1 MPETYNIA
9 PSAIEAAIT
18 PRTGAIMTV
27 HFGGVSCDMQPI
39 LAIAQRHGLA
49 VIEDVS
55 HAHGGTWNDR
65 GLGSI
70 GDVGCFS
77 CGSGKN
83 LSAGGGGVLIT
94 NDPVIHERA
103 SGYGELN
110 HPRRQ
115 RRRELTERGRDTTLR
130 PRSSSPT
137 PPATGAC
144 TPSTPCSASR
154 SFHAWTSRPP
164 AATPTAATWPR
175 LLDDLEGV
183 TPRRQDDFATR
194 AANHL
199 FVLRYNAQAFGGPSR
214 ELFVKALNAEGIPCQ
229 IEYPPPHAPRRPVL
243 GQRRRAQSCL
253 APRRRY
259 TRRRLRRRKL
269 PQRRA
274 GLRGGAGHPA
284 NPG

>member
-1 MPETYNIA
+1 
-9 PSAIEAAIT
+9 
-18 PRTGAIMTV
+18 MTV
-27 HFGGVSCDMQPI
+27 HFGGVSCDMQAI

-94 NDPVIHERA
+94 SDPRHLRT
-103 SGYGELN
+103 
-110 HPRRQ
+110 RQ
-115 RRRELTERGRDTTLR
+115 RLRRTQPSAPPASTRAHRAWARHDPP

-137 PPATGAC
+137 PPATAAC
-144 TPSTPCSASR
+144 IPSTPCSVCRNSQR
-154 SFHAWTSRPP
+154 LDEQ
-164 AATPTAATWPR
+164 TARRDANGR
-175 LLDDLEGV
+175 YLAGLLDDLEGV
-183 TPRRQDDFATR
+183 TPRRQDAFATR

-229 IEYPPPHAPRRPVL
+229 TEYLRPMH
-243 GQRRRAQSCL
+243 RADLFADS
-253 APRRRY
+253 
-259 TRRRLRRRKL
+259 
-269 PQRRA
+269 
-274 GLRGGAGHPA
+274 
-284 NPG
+284 